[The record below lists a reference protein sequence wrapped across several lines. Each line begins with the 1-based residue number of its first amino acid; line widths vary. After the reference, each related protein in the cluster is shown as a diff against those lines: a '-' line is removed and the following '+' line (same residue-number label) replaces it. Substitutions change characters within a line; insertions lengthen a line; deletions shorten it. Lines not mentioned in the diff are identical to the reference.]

1 MFLFKSVKWK
11 IQSHDKIPHV
21 VDITPFFENQIGNP
35 NPNLKQ
41 NQNQN
46 QSLNKNKNQNQM
58 ENLF

>member
-1 MFLFKSVKWK
+1 MK
-11 IQSHDKIPHV
+11 IQLHDKIFQA
-21 VDITPFFENQIGNP
+21 VDITPFFENQIRNP

-46 QSLNKNKNQNQM
+46 QI